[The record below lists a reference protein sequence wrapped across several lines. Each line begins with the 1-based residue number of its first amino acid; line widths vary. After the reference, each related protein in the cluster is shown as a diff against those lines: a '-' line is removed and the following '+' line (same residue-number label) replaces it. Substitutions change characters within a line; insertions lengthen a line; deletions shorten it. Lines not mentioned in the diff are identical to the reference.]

1 MKVVLFLVAE
11 KFKFPN
17 KMIILNPGRVTLAE
31 LERIYRTD
39 VLAKLNPDTEPAI
52 AQAAARV
59 AQIVA
64 SNTTVYGINTG
75 LGKLASVRI
84 PANEVVTL
92 QRNLILS
99 HCCGV
104 GEPLEKP
111 VVRLV
116 MVLKLISLGRGASGV
131 RQCIISLIEGMIERD
146 VMPIIPGQGSVGASG
161 DLAPL
166 SHMVCCLCE
175 FNSIFFLIFKKQSKF
190 TY

>member
-1 MKVVLFLVAE
+1 MESELFVLIAE
-11 KFKFPN
+11 KFKFAN
-17 KMIILNPGRVTLAE
+17 KMIILNPGYVTLAE
-31 LERIYRTD
+31 LERIYRFAEP
-39 VLAKLNPDTEPAI
+39 AKLNPDTEPGI
-52 AQAAARV
+52 KHAAARV
-59 AQIVA
+59 AQIVE

-104 GEPLEKP
+104 GQPLEKP

-131 RQCIISLIEGMIERD
+131 RPQVISLLEAMLEHD

-166 SHMVCCLCE
+166 SHMVR
-175 FNSIFFLIFKKQSKF
+175 
-190 TY
+190 

>member
-1 MKVVLFLVAE
+1 MHFESIELFLIAE
-11 KFKFPN
+11 TFKFAS
-17 KMIILNPGRVTLAE
+17 KMIVLNPGHVTLAE
-31 LERIYRTD
+31 LEQIYRSD
-39 VLAKLNPDTEPAI
+39 VPAKLNPDTAPGI
-52 AQAAARV
+52 RQAAARV
-59 AQIVA
+59 AQIVE

-104 GEPLEKP
+104 GQPLEKP

-131 RQCIISLIEGMIERD
+131 RQQVVNLIEAMIERD
-146 VMPIIPGQGSVGASG
+146 VMPNIPGQGSVGASG

-166 SHMVCCLCE
+166 SHMVTKFGKL
-175 FNSIFFLIFKKQSKF
+175 NS
-190 TY
+190 

>member
-1 MKVVLFLVAE
+1 M
-11 KFKFPN
+11 
-17 KMIILNPGRVTLAE
+17 TLEE

-39 VLAKLNPDTEPAI
+39 EPAKLNPDTAPAI
-52 AQAAARV
+52 EHAAARV

-64 SNTTVYGINTG
+64 SNTTVYGVNTG

-84 PANEVVTL
+84 AANDVVKL

-104 GEPLEKP
+104 GQPLEKP
-111 VVRLV
+111 VVRLI
-116 MVLKLISLGRGASGV
+116 MALKLISLGRGASGV
-131 RQCIISLIEGMIERD
+131 RQNIISLIEAMIERD

-166 SHMVCCLCE
+166 AHMVCCSSQ
-175 FNSIFFLIFKKQSKF
+175 FNEYIKPISQNFIE
-190 TY
+190 